1 MYSNLANLIA
11 SAGPVFLAG
20 SDWENITTSDY
31 FQVKSGVSI
40 LSGVTVNTGGTTST
54 AELFNG
60 TSSVV
65 TMTKATPAV
74 ISWASHPFSA
84 GDAVRF
90 TTTGALYTGLTAG
103 TTYYVST
110 AGLTADEFV
119 VADTQ
124 AHALAGTNSIAMS
137 GTESGV
143 QTAWDVTRPIG
154 TYDTTTRGNIPA
166 GANGLKL
173 SSGLIAVTADGG
185 TPANLTIAYF

>member
-1 MYSNLANLIA
+1 MYPNLSNLIA

-40 LSGVTVNTGGTTST
+40 LSGMTVNTGGMTST

-84 GDAVRF
+84 
-90 TTTGALYTGLTAG
+90 
-103 TTYYVST
+103 
-110 AGLTADEFV
+110 
-119 VADTQ
+119 
-124 AHALAGTNSIAMS
+124 
-137 GTESGV
+137 
-143 QTAWDVTRPIG
+143 
-154 TYDTTTRGNIPA
+154 
-166 GANGLKL
+166 
-173 SSGLIAVTADGG
+173 
-185 TPANLTIAYF
+185 